1 MSVATYGR
9 RMRSAK
15 LKCSFC
21 SAWPECS
28 AHYCGPFLDARW
40 TYRGLRVVQNGRTYR
55 NAVYWSHSCGPRQ
68 PCIKRGSRSSTARGN
83 FMGEG
88 WFHLGSN
95 AAECRGGCRYE
106 SVCVCVWRLCG
117 LCQITLDSRLHTLHS
132 SRVVS
137 CGCYDYR

>member
-1 MSVATYGR
+1 MSVATYNR

-40 TYRGLRVVQNGRTYR
+40 TYRGLCVAQNGRTYR

-88 WFHLGSN
+88 WFHLGSH

-106 SVCVCVWRLCG
+106 SVCVCVAAVRPLSNYFG
-117 LCQITLDSRLHTLHS
+117 
-132 SRVVS
+132 
-137 CGCYDYR
+137 